1 MGYTVNIEYS
11 GKCSSIDPKE
21 KQLVIAGQPSYLKQ
35 LKFDEVSGK
44 LAGRV
49 TEEVR

>member
-11 GKCSSIDPKE
+11 RESINIDPKE

-35 LKFDEVSGK
+35 LNFDEVSGK
-44 LAGRV
+44 FAGRV
-49 TEEVR
+49 TEEV